1 MSFEDYQKATED
13 TPRSE
18 EEESKKP
25 QLYFLYL
32 ITNYSKKRKSR
43 ESSNIKIKVPD
54 LKKPKVALSFQNDDS
69 EEEEEAITIKPM
81 KDPTVDT
88 HFLPDAEREAKERER
103 KLEEEKKQKEEIEK
117 VKNETLMV
125 SYKYWDGYGHKYDL
139 NVTKGTSIFKFL
151 ILASKQLAPKFPAVK
166 DMHPAD
172 LMFVKEDSIIP
183 QEMTFFD
190 LISSKADGKS
200 GPLWRFG
207 V

>member
-1 MSFEDYQKATED
+1 
-13 TPRSE
+13 
-18 EEESKKP
+18 
-25 QLYFLYL
+25 
-32 ITNYSKKRKSR
+32 
-43 ESSNIKIKVPD
+43 
-54 LKKPKVALSFQNDDS
+54 
-69 EEEEEAITIKPM
+69 M

-88 HFLPDAEREAKERER
+88 HFLPDSEREAKERER

-117 VKNETLMV
+117 VKNETLIV

-139 NVTKGTSIFKFL
+139 SVTKGTSIFKFL
-151 ILASKQLAPKFPAVK
+151 ILASKQLSAKFPAVK
-166 DMHPAD
+166 DIHPAD

-190 LISSKADGKS
+190 LISSKAEGKS